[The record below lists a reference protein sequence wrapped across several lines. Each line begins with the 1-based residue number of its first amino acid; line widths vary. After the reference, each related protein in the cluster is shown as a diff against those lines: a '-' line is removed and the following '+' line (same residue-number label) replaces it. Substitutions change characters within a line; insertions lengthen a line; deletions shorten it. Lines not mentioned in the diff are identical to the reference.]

1 MRGKF
6 VQNGFYW
13 KVRSS
18 IFYIRRTKSALNI
31 LDFNSLTT
39 STRPLG
45 GFFYLICLYRL
56 ILFLTFD
63 SLVGRWII

>member
-31 LDFNSLTT
+31 LDLNSLTT
-39 STRPLG
+39 STRSL
-45 GFFYLICLYRL
+45 GFF
-56 ILFLTFD
+56 LFDLF
-63 SLVGRWII
+63 I